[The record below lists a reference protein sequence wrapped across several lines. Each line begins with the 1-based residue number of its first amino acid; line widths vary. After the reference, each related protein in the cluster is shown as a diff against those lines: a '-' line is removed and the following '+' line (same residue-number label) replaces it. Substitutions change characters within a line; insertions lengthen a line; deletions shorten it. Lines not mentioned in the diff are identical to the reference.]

1 VDPALTGKLACHRRS
16 IRYTR
21 AGMKPTTL
29 FAAAAAGLFLCATS
43 CERQEWA
50 DTKKLHEKHG
60 HASHGEE
67 HGDGHAVEKHGEEK
81 AH

>member
-1 VDPALTGKLACHRRS
+1 MWESFACQRRS

-29 FAAAAAGLFLCATS
+29 FAAAAAGLFLFATS
-43 CERQEWA
+43 CERHDWEE
-50 DTKKLHEKHG
+50 TRKLHEKHG

-67 HGDGHAVEKHGEEK
+67 HGDGHHVEKHGEEK